1 MTVVSQQPLHQA
13 DDVAALWRRAGEVTA
28 DRFDR
33 IDARLGNLERDVAV
47 LKADVTILKADVAIL
62 KHDVAILKH
71 DVAILKHDVAELKAQ
86 VGRLER
92 STESRFNRVDAQ
104 LERLIGLVQRAESG
118 RNPEGGRA
126 GAETGTSA

>member
-47 LKADVTILKADVAIL
+47 LKADVAILKA
-62 KHDVAILKH
+62 DVAILKH

>member
-28 DRFDR
+28 DRFER
-33 IDARLGNLERDVAV
+33 IDARLGNLERDLAV
-47 LKADVTILKADVAIL
+47 LKADVAIL
-62 KHDVAILKH
+62 KHDVA
-71 DVAILKHDVAELKAQ
+71 VLKHDVAELKAQ

>member
-71 DVAILKHDVAELKAQ
+71 DVAELKAQ